1 MFQLIEAEDV
11 IRVDPISFGTSLNK
25 AAAKILKT
33 KYESS
38 GISRT
43 ISDEFEKTIFSGRY

>member
-33 KYESS
+33 KYESTLS
-38 GISRT
+38 P
-43 ISDEFEKTIFSGRY
+43 EFGYILSLIHI